1 MNVDKAS
8 LSVAIVAILIGAGGF
23 AYTSASVGSLATNDG
38 VDALESKLGSRI
50 SSGTSEVAGKIDSLS
65 SDTSSLKAE
74 IAALAADI
82 PKVKAEQ
89 KAIRSAVESS
99 IGDISAELKTAQA
112 ELEAQQAAATAEK
125 AKTSQALKA
134 AAAKTAAAEASLA
147 KLQAADALVEAA
159 KGEDAPLIYGVIDA
173 PDFSGIVWPRF
184 REAYPWAPTEG
195 NYIEGFSQL
204 RARFVSEYQAG
215 VPTADILWQ
224 SEGPMAIE
232 MQDYLEPFPE
242 MAYANLYPDSLKH
255 KDHTMYTTH
264 LLPAVLMYNTN
275 LVTAEEAPKTWLEL
289 GDPKWKGKTTFET
302 IVGFE
307 TTAKLFVD
315 LYPILGDAAWTD
327 FVTKTAANEPHFT
340 SSNTEAYVK
349 VLAGEYSIGIALI
362 NDIIAQ
368 DPETPIAIAWPTE
381 EPLGV
386 MVGSQSKIGVT
397 NKAANPNFAK
407 LFVQWLESPV
417 GQRAIGETG
426 RPPALSTVDS
436 PAALGKV
443 MPTGM
448 PLFPT
453 NEEFF
458 TKPDTW
464 EAKLVSFFFD

>member
-23 AYTSASVGSLATNDG
+23 AYTSASVGNLATNDG
-38 VDALESKLGSRI
+38 VSALESKL
-50 SSGTSEVAGKIDSLS
+50 SSGNTALAGKIDSLS
-65 SDTSSLKAE
+65 SETSSLKSAV
-74 IAALAADI
+74 ATLTTQTADI

-89 KAIRSAVESS
+89 KAIRSAVEAQV
-99 IGDISAELKTAQA
+99 GDISSELKAAQA
-112 ELEAQQAAATAEK
+112 ELEAQQATAAADKAATA
-125 AKTSQALKA
+125 TALKA

-173 PDFSGIVWPRF
+173 PDFSGTVWPRF
-184 REAYPWAPTEG
+184 RESYPWAPAEG

-215 VPTADILWQ
+215 APTADILWQ

-232 MQDYLEPFPE
+232 MQEYLEPFPE

-289 GDPKWKGKTTFET
+289 GDPKWKGKTVFET

-327 FVTKTAANEPHFT
+327 FVTKAAANEPHFT

-362 NDIIAQ
+362 NDILAQ
-368 DPETPIAIAWPTE
+368 DPETPIAVAWPTE

-386 MVGSQSKIGVT
+386 MVGSQSKIGIT
-397 NKAANPNFAK
+397 NKASNPNFAK

-417 GQRAIGETG
+417 GQRAVGETG
-426 RPPALSTVDS
+426 RPPALATVDS

-448 PLFPT
+448 AMFPT

-458 TKPDTW
+458 TDSDTW
-464 EAKLVSFFFD
+464 EAKLIDLFGL